1 MSTTTFDFDGGGS
14 ATMVSEP
21 PRATPRATPRSAI
34 PLTRE
39 RRENADTVFMNP
51 LCRALNVAV
60 ALVGI
65 LVTLPFMLVIAAAI
79 RLSSPGPILF
89 TQPRV
94 GVDRRR
100 GTPSDE
106 ILSKRKEDLGGR
118 VFTIYKFRTMRPE
131 TGTPSQVWAT
141 AHDPR
146 ITTVGRFLRK
156 TRLDE
161 LPQLFNVLQGDMNIV
176 GPRPE
181 QPRIFQELRDRIEN
195 YQHRQ
200 KVLPGIT
207 GWAQVNLSYDQN
219 LDDVRRKV
227 ALDLEYI
234 EERSVTRDFIIMLK
248 TLPVMLFRKGAV

>member
-1 MSTTTFDFDGGGS
+1 MSTTTFDFDGVSS
-14 ATMVSEP
+14 ATSLTDP
-21 PRATPRATPRSAI
+21 PRKIASRSSI
-34 PLTRE
+34 PLTGAGDESEGR
-39 RRENADTVFMNP
+39 FMDF
-51 LCRALNVAV
+51 LCRVLNVVV

-65 LVTLPFMLVIAAAI
+65 IVTLPFMLVIGAAI
-79 RLSSPGPILF
+79 RFSSPGPVLF
-89 TQPRV
+89 TQPRI

-100 GTPSDE
+100 GEVSE
-106 ILSKRKEDLGGR
+106 AIRSLRKEDLGGLI
-118 VFTIYKFRTMRPE
+118 FTIYKFRTMRPE
-131 TGTPSQVWAT
+131 TGAPAQVWAT
-141 AHDPR
+141 EGDPR
-146 ITTVGRFLRK
+146 ITRVGRFLRK

-161 LPQLFNVLQGDMNIV
+161 LPQLFNVLRGDMNIV

-181 QPRIFQELRDRIEN
+181 QPRIFQELRDRIDN
-195 YQHRQ
+195 YQQRQ

-234 EERSVTRDFIIMLK
+234 EDRSVTRDFLIMLK

>member
-1 MSTTTFDFDGGGS
+1 
-14 ATMVSEP
+14 MVSES
-21 PRATPRATPRSAI
+21 PRSTPRSAI

-39 RRENADTVFMNP
+39 RRESGDAVFMNP
-51 LCRALNVAV
+51 LCRALNVVV

-65 LVTLPFMLVIAAAI
+65 AVTLPFMLVIAVAI
-79 RLSSPGPILF
+79 RLSSPGPVLF

-100 GTPSDE
+100 GVVSDE
-106 ILSKRKEDLGGR
+106 IMSKRKEDLGGR

-200 KVLPGIT
+200 RVLPGIT